1 MLVAVRAVG
10 VTPLGA
16 VGGWPSEHGVVEA
29 VTESRWE
36 RLPAASRAS
45 TSNLCA
51 VPHFRPV
58 TLAAGCVTVAAS
70 DPFRYT
76 TYAVTATSSVDADH
90 SSEMLVSSADSTRR
104 FRGRDGRVVSGVG
117 PAFAHGAVADRTS
130 DRGERLS
137 TAS

>member
-10 VTPLGA
+10 VTPVGA

-29 VTESRWE
+29 VTVARCE

-51 VPHFRPV
+51 VPHVRPV
-58 TLAAGCVTVAAS
+58 TFATGCVTVAAS

-76 TYAVTATSSVDADH
+76 TYWVTATLSVAADH
-90 SSEMLVSSADSTRR
+90 SSEMLVSLAEPTRAR
-104 FRGRDGRVVSGVG
+104 LAYDLATNTLSVEV
-117 PAFAHGAVADRTS
+117 
-130 DRGERLS
+130 GERGIIHTYQPPRALFGR
-137 TAS
+137 AL